1 MKAGKL
7 EQEKNA
13 KCKEW
18 GIHKRGSLYFFDLN
32 LLIVQIVVA
41 IACNALSTILQV
53 LIYNNGAGYWGNPLT
68 IHYL

>member
-1 MKAGKL
+1 MTDMFTIL
-7 EQEKNA
+7 
-13 KCKEW
+13 
-18 GIHKRGSLYFFDLN
+18 RFDL
-32 LLIVQIVVA
+32 LTSIVA